1 MSNLEN
7 KLLFLILKFNQTV
20 QKNLCWLDEPLSL
33 EVSVVV
39 IHVDVVIVF
48 SEVCEGLL
56 TGTAEN
62 KNDKKR
68 GI

>member
-1 MSNLEN
+1 
-7 KLLFLILKFNQTV
+7 
-20 QKNLCWLDEPLSL
+20 
-33 EVSVVV
+33 VSVVV

-62 KNDKKR
+62 KNDKKKR
-68 GI
+68 NLINICKAT